1 MTPLLQVDDV
11 TLSYGGAPVVRNC
24 SIKVGEGQAYALIGT
39 NGSGKT
45 SLLRAVSGLLRP
57 LSGSI
62 LIDGDDVTRESPG
75 RIVRRGIAHVPEGR
89 HVLPEMSV
97 LDNLLVGASPV
108 WRKRARVQE
117 LLERGFESFPVL
129 KDRTQQMAGTL
140 SGGEQ
145 QQLVLARGL
154 MSDPRLLIVDEPS
167 LGLAPVVVRVV
178 AERLTA
184 LGETG
189 LTLLVIEQNA
199 EFALSLCERGAVMS
213 NGELVAEGSSA
224 ELGEIVRQ
232 AYLGG

>member
-1 MTPLLQVDDV
+1 MTALLQVDDV

-24 SIKVGEGQAYALIGT
+24 SIEVGEGEAYALIGT
-39 NGSGKT
+39 NGSGKS

-57 LSGSI
+57 LSGRI
-62 LIDGDDVTRESPG
+62 LIDGDDVTHESPG
-75 RIVRRGIAHVPEGR
+75 KIVRRGIAHVPEGR

-117 LLERGFESFPVL
+117 LLERGFESFPIL

-184 LGETG
+184 LKETG

-213 NGELVAEGSSA
+213 NGELVAEGSSS
-224 ELGEIVRQ
+224 ELGETVRQ

>member
-1 MTPLLQVDDV
+1 MTPLLQVGDV

-24 SIKVGEGQAYALIGT
+24 SIKVGEGEAYALIGT
-39 NGSGKT
+39 NGSGKS

-57 LSGSI
+57 LSGRI
-62 LIDGDDVTRESPG
+62 LINGDDVTHESPG

-117 LLERGFESFPVL
+117 LLERGFEAFPVL

-184 LGETG
+184 LNETG

-224 ELGEIVRQ
+224 ELGETVRQ